1 MKAEKQTM
9 VPVESYLEVC
19 GQLKEKD
26 KEIAELKDEVIK
38 QFNEIQG
45 EILFSETLRDE
56 IAKLKS
62 DKEYFIGQ
70 NRLNS
75 EEVEK
80 LKSALDIEKAW
91 NESGRAELIKA
102 VTKYNALGEIW
113 LQIVRGHHK
122 KHPHPELVKCN
133 RCLIVFGNH
142 WVSIFNDGNEVLELL
157 KGGKG

>member
-1 MKAEKQTM
+1 MGTELAERDRRIT
-9 VPVESYLEVC
+9 
-19 GQLKEKD
+19 QLLKLSLKLD
-26 KEIAELKDEVIK
+26 KRIKELK
-38 QFNEIQG
+38 
-45 EILFSETLRDE
+45 S
-56 IAKLKS
+56 
-62 DKEYFIGQ
+62 
-70 NRLNS
+70 
-75 EEVEK
+75 
-80 LKSALDIEKAW
+80 EKAD
-91 NESGRAELIKA
+91 LIKA